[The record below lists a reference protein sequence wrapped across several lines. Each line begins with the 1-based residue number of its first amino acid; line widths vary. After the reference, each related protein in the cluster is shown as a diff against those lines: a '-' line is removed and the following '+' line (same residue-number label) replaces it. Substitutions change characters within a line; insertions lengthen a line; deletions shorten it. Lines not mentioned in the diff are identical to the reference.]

1 MHKGHSFLALH
12 AKCGH
17 ENSRGVNR
25 KRKAL
30 GGVSFGR
37 RNIDQTGNCNQIR
50 EVIVILGQWSL
61 GERLGRSEWVIF
73 LGHIIEGKQAN
84 RGKKNEEN
92 R

>member
-30 GGVSFGR
+30 KGMIFGR
-37 RNIDQTGNCNQIR
+37 RNIAQTGNCNQIR